1 MWHNNPC
8 IDRKSSG
15 SGWGVVGDREGGE
28 ELDEI

>member
-15 SGWGVVGDREGGE
+15 SGLGVVGDREGGE